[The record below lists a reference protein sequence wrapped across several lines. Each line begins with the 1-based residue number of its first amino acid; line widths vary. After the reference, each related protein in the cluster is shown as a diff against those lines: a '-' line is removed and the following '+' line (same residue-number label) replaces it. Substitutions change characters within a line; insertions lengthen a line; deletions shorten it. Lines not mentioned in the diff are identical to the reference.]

1 MSRSTRTHECLTAIG
16 IQTSAIRQETLWEI
30 RSEKGHVRF
39 LVTSKPDR
47 SVYYLYEV
55 KDGKPVRVNKAKHPN
70 EL

>member
-16 IQTSAIRQETLWEI
+16 IQPSAIRQETLWEI
-30 RSEKGHVRF
+30 RSEKGQVRY

-55 KDGKPVRVNKAKHPN
+55 KDGKPVRVNKAKYPN